1 MLFAAD
7 NFLRTCQKKAATA
20 SDIATTS
27 QSCCK
32 VNISKLVQVSPKHD
46 GLIREKLRSP
56 LRLHHRENEV
66 KHVVLTG
73 VTRRPL
79 KCHWLVLQK
88 HLLHQ
93 ALSFSLPVSPQSFGS
108 WTRVQV
114 LPDSL
119 WSSWFGLGLAELQCI
134 YTRTGFDSSDP
145 MTMCL
150 ASLQQTRYQGSARK
164 WQQLKQR
171 RENHAS
177 GRG

>member
-1 MLFAAD
+1 MNCVVNIQILRYSEEDQFRKSHEERRSHVSTQHSPASHRIAAQSSACFGHLPPRRTCSAWYTVKLFMLFAAD

-20 SDIATTS
+20 SEIATTS

-79 KCHWLVLQK
+79 KCH
-88 HLLHQ
+88 
-93 ALSFSLPVSPQSFGS
+93 
-108 WTRVQV
+108 
-114 LPDSL
+114 
-119 WSSWFGLGLAELQCI
+119 
-134 YTRTGFDSSDP
+134 
-145 MTMCL
+145 
-150 ASLQQTRYQGSARK
+150 
-164 WQQLKQR
+164 
-171 RENHAS
+171 
-177 GRG
+177 